1 MPPRIPGSLLLGS
14 LQLWRG
20 VTDFPQLLL
29 SLDVLPKEA
38 PKSKCF
44 SPLLE
49 LGWSR
54 NFSFLPVPQESC
66 QDLRNNSVIP
76 QKMFKLSTFGHLA
89 LGNGRMRQL
98 QLWIR
103 IPCASKDLSINSYCP
118 RWQQSPLKPVLVWIR
133 SCNQCWSSRWSQ
145 LLVVVF
151 LRIFLCLSFDSAK
164 QKQEEKRKVTKSG
177 LVKQTLVHMM
187 EIKVRNSLK
196 PRPQELS
203 NGSLL

>member
-1 MPPRIPGSLLLGS
+1 MPPRSPGSLLLVS

-29 SLDVLPKEA
+29 SLDVLLKEA

-54 NFSFLPVPQESC
+54 NFSLLPVPQESC
-66 QDLRNNSVIP
+66 QNLRNNSVIP
-76 QKMFKLSTFGHLA
+76 QKMFRLSTFGHLA

-103 IPCASKDLSINSYCP
+103 IPCASCASTCASRDLSINSYCP

-133 SCNQCWSSRWSQ
+133 SCNQCWSSHWSQ

-151 LRIFLCLSFDSAK
+151 LRIFLCLSFGSAK
-164 QKQEEKRKVTKSG
+164 QKREEKSHKIRAG
-177 LVKQTLVHMM
+177 QTNTGSH
-187 EIKVRNSLK
+187 
-196 PRPQELS
+196 
-203 NGSLL
+203 NGD